1 MPLSWNEIKTR
12 AITFSKEWENESSE
26 DAEAK
31 SFWDDFFNVFS
42 ISRRR
47 VASFEK
53 PVKKQDGKQGY
64 IDLLW
69 KGVILVEHKSKGRNL
84 DKAMQQ
90 ARDYFPG
97 LKDHEL
103 PKYILVSDF
112 QWFRLYDLD
121 NNSTSEFE
129 LKDFIQHVHLFG
141 FIAGYEKRTYKEED
155 PANIQAAERMG
166 RLHDALELSGYT
178 GHALEVYLVR
188 LLFCLFAEDT
198 SIFERTQFQDY
209 IDKNTKEDGSDLAMH
224 LAQLFQVLNTPKDK
238 RLKTLDESLDAFP
251 YVNGKLFEEMLPF
264 AAFNSK
270 MRDMLLFA
278 CGLDWSKIS
287 PAIFGSMFQA
297 VMNPKERRNLGA
309 HYTSEKNIQKVIKP
323 LFLDG
328 LYAEFEKAKGNRNRL
343 IELHKKIAN
352 LHFLDPACGCGNF
365 LIISYRELRQLE
377 IEILRELNKSGQ
389 GFLDVREIIWVDVD
403 QFAGIEYDEFPARIA
418 EVAMWLIDHQMNM
431 LVSEEFGQYFVRLP
445 LSKAAKIVH
454 GNALRIDWR
463 KLYTS
468 NTYDVYADEVNI
480 LKAYEPEAH
489 YQTLNVHA
497 KQVNIFS
504 SEDAHKIAQLN
515 KSQRFFDYILGNP
528 PFIGKQLQNESQK
541 ADMELVFNGVQ
552 GAGVLD
558 YVSAWYLKA
567 AQYIQNTT
575 TKVAF
580 VSTNSISQ
588 GEQVGVL
595 WGILFNFYKIKI
607 HFAHRTFSWS
617 NEAKGNAAVHC
628 VIIGFAAFD
637 ISDKRLFDYENIKGE
652 PVERKV
658 KNINPYLV
666 EGNDVFIVKRRV
678 PICSVPQISF
688 GNMPN
693 DGGHLLIED
702 DLYETYVLMEGLSK
716 QYIKPFLGAQ
726 EFLNGKKKWCIWLL
740 KINPNDFKNMPHT
753 YKRVKLV
760 EEHRNNSS
768 REATKKLALFPTLFG
783 EIRQPETDFILI
795 PRVSSENRRIIPMG
809 IFTSDNIIGDT
820 CLFVAN
826 ANLFILGNLQSTMHM
841 TWVKYVCGRLKS
853 DYRYSNEVVYN
864 NYPFPQNVSEAN
876 KKKVEEAAQVVLDT
890 RLKYPSSSLADLYNP
905 LSMPPDLV
913 KAHQALDKAVDL
925 CYRPQAFVSELARIE
940 YLFGLYEAYTAPM
953 FKIEKKKKQ

>member
-31 SFWDDFFNVFS
+31 SFWDDFFNVFG

-112 QWFRLYDLD
+112 QWFRLYDLE

-188 LLFCLFAEDT
+188 LLFCLFSEDT

-264 AAFNSK
+264 AAFDSK

-343 IELHKKIAN
+343 IELHKKISD

-389 GFLDVREIIWVDVD
+389 GFLNVREIIWVDVD

-445 LSKAAKIVH
+445 LSKAAKIVN

-504 SEDAHKIAQLN
+504 SEDAHKMAQL
-515 KSQRFFDYILGNP
+515 SEFQRFFDYILGNP
-528 PFIGKQLQNESQK
+528 PFIGSKMMSEEQRK
-541 ADMELVFNGVQ
+541 DLVQVFGNTE
-552 GAGVLD
+552 GAGVMD
-558 YVSAWYLKA
+558 YVTAWYVKA

-588 GEQVGVL
+588 GEQVGIL
-595 WGILFNFYKIKI
+595 WHLLFTFYKIKI
-607 HFAHRTFSWS
+607 HFAHQTFKWQ
-617 NEAKGNAAVHC
+617 NEAKGNAAVYC
-628 VIIGFAAFD
+628 VIVGFANFD
-637 ISDKRLFDYENIKGE
+637 SDEKYLFEYSDIKSE
-652 PVERKV
+652 PQAQKV
-658 KNINPYLV
+658 KNINPYLTS
-666 EGNDVFIVKRRV
+666 GRDTLITRRSQ
-678 PICSVPQISF
+678 PICKVPPIRK
-688 GNMPN
+688 GNQPT
-693 DGGHLLIED
+693 DGGNLIINTEEELKEILNREPHLE
-702 DLYETYVLMEGLSK
+702 K
-716 QYIKPFLGAQ
+716 YIKKLIGAE
-726 EFLNGKKKWCIWLL
+726 EFIKGKTRWCFWFVDVPPIEL
-740 KINPNDFKNMPHT
+740 
-753 YKRVKLV
+753 RQ
-760 EEHRNNSS
+760 SS
-768 REATKKLALFPTLFG
+768 IIKDRMDKVRKMRSVSTDPSTRKLADLPYQF
-783 EIRQPETDFILI
+783 RETNNYSSYIII
-795 PRVSSENRRIIPMG
+795 PSVSSENRKYIPMG
-809 IFTSDNIIGDT
+809 FLDAETIPTNLVLIIPNGQLFLFGQLTS
-820 CLFVAN
+820 
-826 ANLFILGNLQSTMHM
+826 QMHM
-841 TWVKYVCGRLKS
+841 AWVKYTCGRLKS
-853 DYRYSNEVVYN
+853 DFRYSKDIVYN

-890 RLKYPSSSLADLYNP
+890 RLKYPSSSLADLYDP

-925 CYRPQAFVSELARIE
+925 CYRPQAFVNELTRIE

-953 FKIEKKKKQ
+953 FQSEKKKK